1 MRRGCFA
8 DGSLHREICLC
19 PDKEGITAKRSCL
32 KEGHCSYAFP
42 SGDVKLEILYLQFIF
57 KLYIVNDQKA
67 DYNNEE
73 YQCLFLLLH
82 IADVVLVQFY
92 Y

>member
-1 MRRGCFA
+1 MLMDHCTEKSA
-8 DGSLHREICLC
+8 SVLTK
-19 PDKEGITAKRSCL
+19 KESQLKDLEDEPCL

-57 KLYIVNDQKA
+57 KLFIVNDQKA